1 MCTILEHIHLDEL
14 NFHQELIR
22 RFLKSRSVS
31 SVYSHTTLNML
42 NFIRS
47 VSYAS
52 FKISSSQHNYFDIYP
67 CYTKSLFIHESESV
81 SPSVMSDSLQPH
93 GL

>member
-1 MCTILEHIHLDEL
+1 M
-14 NFHQELIR
+14 
-22 RFLKSRSVS
+22 
-31 SVYSHTTLNML
+31 YSFCL
-42 NFIRS
+42 
-47 VSYAS
+47 A
-52 FKISSSQHNYFDIYP
+52 SSSQHNYFDIYP